1 MLALILIITIGAL
14 LIATGLIIYG
24 IYLLLQKEQNNK
36 PKGNPIWMII
46 GGICLAIIFTPN
58 ALAFLNDSNLGL
70 GGLFK
75 SKSQI
80 LFETRDYE
88 EAKALID
95 SGADVNYQTDEYGHS
110 TVLLEAVKE
119 SDKQITLLLIQNGA
133 DVNTGDF
140 GDMTPLHFA
149 VLNDDAQIAKLL
161 IDNGANL
168 DATDFEGNTPLHYAQ
183 GENSELF
190 KILKESG
197 ANPNITNDDNQTPL
211 EKHQNDQN
219 TYHH

>member
-1 MLALILIITIGAL
+1 M
-14 LIATGLIIYG
+14 
-24 IYLLLQKEQNNK
+24 
-36 PKGNPIWMII
+36 
-46 GGICLAIIFTPN
+46 
-58 ALAFLNDSNLGL
+58 
-70 GGLFK
+70 
-75 SKSQI
+75 
-80 LFETRDYE
+80 
-88 EAKALID
+88 
-95 SGADVNYQTDEYGHS
+95 
-110 TVLLEAVKE
+110 
-119 SDKQITLLLIQNGA
+119 
-133 DVNTGDF
+133 NTGDF

-183 GENSELF
+183 GENSDLF

>member
-1 MLALILIITIGAL
+1 MIAPLLIITIGAL
-14 LIATGLIIYG
+14 LIATGIIIYG
-24 IYLLLQKEQNNK
+24 VYLLLQKEHHNK
-36 PKGNPIWMII
+36 SRGNAIWMII

-75 SKSQI
+75 NKSQK

-88 EAKALID
+88 NAKALID
-95 SGADVNYQTDEYGHS
+95 SGADVNYRTDEYGHS

-119 SDKQITLLLIQNGA
+119 SDEQITLLLIKNGA
-133 DVNTGDF
+133 DVNAGDL

-149 VLNDDAQIAKLL
+149 VLNGDVQIAEIL

-168 DATDFEGNTPLHYAQ
+168 DATDFEGNTPLHHAQ
-183 GENSELF
+183 GETSDLF
-190 KILKESG
+190 KILKERG
-197 ANPNITNDDNQTPL
+197 ANPNIKNDNNQTPL
-211 EKHQNDQN
+211 EKHQNEQE
-219 TYHH
+219 TFHH